1 MSEIQKPQ
9 LWQNCDKDIKD
20 FVNDLVAKL
29 ETELGSN
36 LVGIYLHGSL
46 AMGSYYRPKS
56 DIDLI
61 VVVGDKLDVSERKSV
76 ARTIAK
82 HAELKPT
89 TGNIELSIVLA
100 ETTKTI
106 HVPVPFEIHYS
117 TEWHDKILAGEVDYT
132 KEKTDID
139 LQSHYAY
146 VVQRGIVLQG
156 NPINEVFGEINW
168 QTFMDGVIDDFNW
181 IVADEHILET
191 PFYGVLNICR
201 VLQLLA
207 ENDQQVHSKDE
218 GGEWALRNLPEKY
231 HAIIEQALGAYR
243 SQKQVDESQRRTNGE
258 TWNKEALLA
267 LRDYARSKQP

>member
-117 TEWHDKILAGEVDYT
+117 TEWHDKILAGEVDYA

-139 LQSHYAY
+139 LQSHLAY
-146 VVQRGIVLQG
+146 VKQ
-156 NPINEVFGEINW
+156 
-168 QTFMDGVIDDFNW
+168 
-181 IVADEHILET
+181 
-191 PFYGVLNICR
+191 R
-201 VLQLLA
+201 VLFYKV
-207 ENDQQVHSKDE
+207 N
-218 GGEWALRNLPEKY
+218 R
-231 HAIIEQALGAYR
+231 
-243 SQKQVDESQRRTNGE
+243 
-258 TWNKEALLA
+258 
-267 LRDYARSKQP
+267 